1 MKYKAVFFD
10 AGETLLSPHP
20 SFHEIFA
27 EVAAEQGHT
36 ISPQEVEGALSLVAP
51 NYIEV
56 LDKLGET
63 AWSTSREV
71 SQRFWGTVYAV
82 VFDHLEIA
90 DPDKALAEALY
101 DRFTRYESYRLFPDS
116 IPALTR
122 VREMGLMLGL
132 ISNFEDWLEGMLIE
146 MEVAHL
152 FDMMVISGKEGIEK
166 PDPRIF
172 NIALERSGM
181 AAEDSM
187 YVGDHPRIDAQG
199 AEAVGMTGVLIDRKG
214 RHPDFSGIR
223 ITRLDELLP
232 ILSGSH
238 GGAGNV

>member
-27 EVAAEQGHT
+27 EVASQHGH
-36 ISPQEVEGALSLVAP
+36 SVSAPDVEGALSLVAP

-71 SQRFWGTVYAV
+71 SERFWGTVYAV
-82 VFDHLEIA
+82 VFEHLDIP
-90 DPDKALAEALY
+90 DPDQKLAKALYE
-101 DRFTRYESYRLFPDS
+101 RFTRYESYRLFPDS
-116 IPALTR
+116 VPALQK
-122 VREMGLMLGL
+122 VRGMGLKLGL
-132 ISNFEDWLEGMLIE
+132 ISNFEEWLEGMLIE

-166 PDPRIF
+166 PDPKIF

-181 AAEDSM
+181 AAEETV
-187 YVGDHPRIDAQG
+187 YVGDHPRIDAEG
-199 AEAVGMTGVLIDRKG
+199 AEAVGMTGVLIDRKN
-214 RHPDFSGIR
+214 RHPNFEGIR
-223 ITRLDELLP
+223 ITTLEELPAVLTA
-232 ILSGSH
+232 S
-238 GGAGNV
+238 GGAAAGA